1 VRVKRKSESWRE
13 KYKRRTVFLLTVKRR
28 ESKEANRKIQNLELR
43 KEESVERN
51 KTDQESVYLIHYGE

>member
-28 ESKEANRKIQNLELR
+28 ESKEANRKTQNLELK
-43 KEESVERN
+43 KEESVRRN